1 MTPACRKLR
10 HMSHASFLLAASCGS
25 GLASNARC
33 ASGEIATTGSAAL
46 ARVDTATRA
55 TAPTSNLMKS
65 LLVLVVGVG
74 AGTSAIL
81 SCHTHE
87 QAMRRLSPIHYTG
100 PFAAMPYHCFSRAAT
115 AARH

>member
-1 MTPACRKLR
+1 
-10 HMSHASFLLAASCGS
+10 
-25 GLASNARC
+25 
-33 ASGEIATTGSAAL
+33 EIATTGSAAL

-74 AGTSAIL
+74 AGTGPIL
-81 SCHTHE
+81 SCHPHE
-87 QAMRRLSPIHYTG
+87 QPMRRLSPIHYTG

-115 AARH
+115 PARHFRRWTMNGVSKTLLGMTVLLVPAVSMAQQQQTQ